1 MFIAELERL
10 TEENKNQF
18 NSVDELSE
26 RVASKMRGLGY
37 ALATPRFV
45 KDYVIGYLKAQGNK
59 KTYNLDNY
67 IT

>member
-45 KDYVIGYLKAQGNK
+45 KDYVISYLKAQGNA

>member
-26 RVASKMRGLGY
+26 RVAKKMRGLGY
-37 ALATPRFV
+37 ALATPRLV
-45 KDYVIGYLKAQGNK
+45 KNYVVNYLKTQGDF
-59 KTYNLDNY
+59 KTYNSVDY

>member
-26 RVASKMRGLGY
+26 RVANKMRGLGY
-37 ALATPRFV
+37 ALATPRLI
-45 KDYVIGYLKAQGNK
+45 KQYVISYLKSQGNSK
-59 KTYNLDNY
+59 IYNLDNY

>member
-37 ALATPRFV
+37 ALATPRLV
-45 KDYVIGYLKAQGNK
+45 KDYVVSYLKAQGNL